1 MGRLSRIGIA
11 GVAVAAMC
19 ALLVSTGCSKAAEPK
34 AVPKVVPPAVKEAG
48 VLRAG
53 VDLDYPPFAGTDN
66 GKQVGLDID
75 VAAAL
80 AEQLGLTL
88 KIVNV
93 KPSEA
98 ATALADGTAD
108 VVFSVG
114 FSDAGLANTS
124 LAGSYLTNAPSFFVG
139 TDSTPSVEPSLT
151 LDTLQTTKI
160 AVQSESAAY
169 WKLASEIGTQTL
181 VVFPTLREALTA
193 ADTHEVDLAAGD
205 AIVTG
210 YIIRDFPNLH
220 LAGQLEPAA
229 PLGVGVLPD
238 NADLQ
243 TAVRNALDALAADR
257 VLDAIRAKWVGQLPE
272 LVAAS
277 GTDAADTP

>member
-1 MGRLSRIGIA
+1 MA

-19 ALLVSTGCSKAAEPK
+19 ALLVATGCTTPAEPK
-34 AVPKVVPPAVKEAG
+34 AVPKVAPPAVKEAG

-66 GKQVGLDID
+66 GKQAGLDID
-75 VAAAL
+75 VASAL

-88 KIVNV
+88 KIVDV

-98 ATALADGTAD
+98 ATALAAGTAD

-124 LAGSYLTNAPSFFVG
+124 LAGSYLTDAPSFFVG
-139 TDSTPSVEPSLT
+139 TDSTASVEPSLT
-151 LDTLQTTKI
+151 VETLQTTKI
-160 AVQSESAAY
+160 AVQSDSAAY
-169 WKLASEIGTQTL
+169 WKLASELGTATL
-181 VVFPTLREALTA
+181 VVFPTLREAITA
-193 ADTHEVDLAAGD
+193 ADTNEVDLAAGD
-205 AIVTG
+205 AIVAG
-210 YIIRDFPNLH
+210 YIIRDFPNVH
-220 LAGQLEPAA
+220 LAGQLEFAVPV
-229 PLGVGVLPD
+229 GVGVLPD

-243 TAVRNALDALAADR
+243 TAVRGALDALAADR

-272 LVAAS
+272 LAAAPS
-277 GTDAADTP
+277 ADSTATP

>member
-19 ALLVSTGCSKAAEPK
+19 ALLVATGCSKAAEPK
-34 AVPKVVPPAVKEAG
+34 PAPKVAPPAVKEAG

-53 VDLDYPPFAGTDN
+53 VDLSYPPFAGTDN
-66 GKQVGLDID
+66 GKQAGLDID

-88 KIVNV
+88 KILNV

-108 VVFSVG
+108 VVFSIG

-124 LAGSYLTNAPSFFVG
+124 LAGSYLTDAPSFFMG
-139 TDSTPSVEPSLT
+139 TDTTASIEPSIT
-151 LDTLQTTKI
+151 LSTLRATKI

-169 WKLASEIGTQTL
+169 WKLASELGTETL
-181 VVFPTLREALTA
+181 VVFPTLREAITA

-205 AIVTG
+205 AIVAG
-210 YIIRDFPNLH
+210 YIIRDFPNVH
-220 LAGQLEPAA
+220 LAGQLEPAV
-229 PLGVGVLPD
+229 PIGVGVLPD

-243 TAVRNALDALAADR
+243 TAVRGALDALAADR

-272 LVAAS
+272 LVMAPSADAS
-277 GTDAADTP
+277 ATP